1 VQPYRPQKFYYQTA
15 DLVLPDRQPITS
27 PPPTTTIQI
36 GGYLQAK
43 IDAFKAH
50 TSQSPL
56 FARVEDN
63 LKRLGAEERF
73 HLAASMN
80 PAPGL
85 PETDLFAGI
94 SQA

>member
-1 VQPYRPQKFYYQTA
+1 
-15 DLVLPDRQPITS
+15 
-27 PPPTTTIQI
+27 
-36 GGYLQAK
+36 LQAK

-50 TSQSPL
+50 TSQAPL

-80 PAPGL
+80 PAAAL